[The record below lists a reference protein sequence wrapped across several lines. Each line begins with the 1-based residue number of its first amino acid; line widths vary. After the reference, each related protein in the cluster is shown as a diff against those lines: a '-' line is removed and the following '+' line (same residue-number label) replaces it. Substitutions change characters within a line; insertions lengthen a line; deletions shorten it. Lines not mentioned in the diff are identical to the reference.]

1 MKIAV
6 DGPAG
11 AGKSTISKILA
22 GKLKI
27 NYLDT
32 GAMYR
37 AATYLTLVKKIA
49 LEDSSAIINAVKDC
63 DIDFIDNE
71 IFLNGNNVSEQIRS
85 PEVNKAVA
93 VISRIPEIRDI
104 MVAKQKKIAEK
115 SSVIMD
121 GRDITTIVMPDADY
135 KFYLDAPIDIR
146 AERRFEELKA
156 KGSLVDMEELKGD
169 IAKRDF
175 EDKNRETGPLVVAG
189 DANVI
194 DTSGLSIDEVTE
206 RMLNIIVKKVNR
218 L

>member
-22 GKLKI
+22 EKLKI

-37 AATYLTLVKKIA
+37 AATYLVLVKEIA
-49 LEDSSAIINAVKDC
+49 LEDSAGIINAVKDC
-63 DIDFIDNE
+63 DIDFVDNE
-71 IFLNGNNVSEQIRS
+71 IYLNGNNVSEQIRS

-135 KFYLDAPIDIR
+135 KFYLDASIDIR

-156 KGSLVDMEELKGD
+156 KGSQMDMDELKAD

-175 EDKNRETGPLVVAG
+175 EDKSRETGPLVVAI

-206 RMLNIIVKKVNR
+206 LMLNMINKKVTR